1 MLGLTS
7 AFNYMPVLVL
17 HYANKL
23 FDLIYL
29 NTALPASAAS
39 ERLFSIAGRLFR
51 PARCSMTDDHFEQQ
65 LLLRANSSL

>member
-23 FDLIYL
+23 FDLI
-29 NTALPASAAS
+29 
-39 ERLFSIAGRLFR
+39 
-51 PARCSMTDDHFEQQ
+51 FEKKSYIFE
-65 LLLRANSSL
+65 LSL

>member
-23 FDLIYL
+23 FDYL
-29 NTALPASAAS
+29 KAVY
-39 ERLFSIAGRLFR
+39 RIGRL
-51 PARCSMTDDHFEQQ
+51 
-65 LLLRANSSL
+65 N